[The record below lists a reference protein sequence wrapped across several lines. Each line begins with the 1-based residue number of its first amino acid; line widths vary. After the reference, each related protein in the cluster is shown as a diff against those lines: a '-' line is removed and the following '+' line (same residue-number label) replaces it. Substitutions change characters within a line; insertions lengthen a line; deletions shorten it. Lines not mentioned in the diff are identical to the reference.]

1 MTTTDGIIASK
12 DLHPFSD
19 RDQFMKGI
27 ILITLLFLFCSFTI
41 YSQPRPVERS
51 ATPTAAASYPARY
64 EGGIFGAS
72 SKDKGTLRFDD
83 ANERVSFYR
92 EDGREMFSIPFDAIT
107 VVYPDSKVSMSQ
119 TGNVISRLPLPG
131 AGLAGLHNKR
141 AQFVIINF
149 EDSEI
154 DAKGVANFKFED
166 KKLLMNFIDAL
177 GAKAK
182 LKQRGD
188 AYYRAK
194 TKSVY

>member
-1 MTTTDGIIASK
+1 
-12 DLHPFSD
+12 
-19 RDQFMKGI
+19 MKAI
-27 ILITLLFLFCSFTI
+27 ILITLLILCFSFTAF
-41 YSQPRPVERS
+41 SQPRPVERS
-51 ATPTAAASYPARY
+51 AAPSAAASYPARY

-72 SKDKGTLRFDD
+72 SKDKGTLKFDD
-83 ANERVSFYR
+83 ANERVGFYR
-92 EDGREMFSIPFDAIT
+92 EDGREMFSIPYEAIT
-107 VVYPDSKVSMSQ
+107 TLYPDSKVSMSQ

-154 DAKGVANFKFED
+154 DARGVANFKFED
-166 KKLLMNFIDAL
+166 KKLLMSFIDAL
-177 GAKAK
+177 GARAK

-194 TKSVY
+194 TKSPY

>member
-1 MTTTDGIIASK
+1 
-12 DLHPFSD
+12 
-19 RDQFMKGI
+19 MKGI
-27 ILITLLFLFCSFTI
+27 ILITLLVLGFSVTGL
-41 YSQPRPVERS
+41 SQPRPVERS
-51 ATPTAAASYPARY
+51 ASTSAATSYAARY

-72 SKDKGTLRFDD
+72 SKDKGTLKFDD

-92 EDGREMFSIPFDAIT
+92 QDGREMFSIPYEAIT
-107 VVYPDSKVSMSQ
+107 TLYPDSKVSMSQ

-149 EDSEI
+149 DDSEI
-154 DAKGVANFKFED
+154 DAKGVANFKFD
-166 KKLLMNFIDAL
+166 NKKELISFIDAL
-177 GAKAK
+177 GTRAK

-194 TKSVY
+194 TSSPY

>member
-1 MTTTDGIIASK
+1 
-12 DLHPFSD
+12 
-19 RDQFMKGI
+19 MKGI
-27 ILITLLFLFCSFTI
+27 IAVTLLTLGFSFTI
-41 YSQPRPVERS
+41 FAQPRPIERIP
-51 ATPTAAASYPARY
+51 APAFAASYPARY
-64 EGGIFGAS
+64 EGGVFGAS
-72 SKDKGTLRFDD
+72 SKDKGTLKFDD

-92 EDGREMFSIPFDAIT
+92 VDGREMFSIPYEAIT
-107 VVYPDSKVSMSQ
+107 TLYPDSKVSMSQ

-177 GAKAK
+177 GARAK

-188 AYYRAK
+188 AYYRAR
-194 TKSVY
+194 TRSVY